1 MEIEILLVTPI
12 LAALGIFLF
21 GKKSAIVNAISV
33 VAATIELIVSIS
45 IALHVADL
53 KFVGFTSFFAFNGLG
68 ALLLL
73 VVALIGF
80 FVTVHA
86 TGYLE
91 AEREKNM
98 LGVKRIKECFILL
111 RFFLLFMFVVLCAQS
126 PIMTWIAI
134 EATTLTTV
142 FLVSLFNRDADIEAA
157 WKYLIIN
164 STGLLFGLLGMF
176 LFLAQGNGL
185 STTWADLIA
194 QTSHMNPLLTKFAF
208 AFVFLGYAT
217 KMGIVP
223 MHTWKPDAY
232 NKAPLPI
239 VALLSGALLNVS
251 FFGLLRFST
260 IVDIVVGHMFVQSI
274 FMFFGALSVVLAGFA
289 IYTQINYKRLLAYHS
304 VEHAGI
310 IMLGMGF
317 GGIGIFGAL
326 LHMIYYALSKALL
339 ALASSNI
346 ALKYSTSEIHEVK
359 GLVRALPVTSILYAI
374 GFFVLMGIAPSGI
387 FFSELYILL
396 AGFGSNLWIALL
408 MLATI
413 ILVFVGFIRHFF
425 DMFFGE
431 VPEGISVGE
440 RSWIQFVPG
449 IILTTIILILGVCA
463 PSIFGPLLTQSVA
476 QLKGIMP

>member
-1 MEIEILLVTPI
+1 MEILILLLTPI
-12 LAALGIFLF
+12 LAVITIFLF
-21 GKKSAIVNAISV
+21 SKNKIIVNTTSV
-33 VAATIELIVSIS
+33 VAAAIELIASIF
-45 IALHVADL
+45 IALRVADSG
-53 KFVGFTSFFAFNGLG
+53 FVGLTQFFSFNALG

-73 VVALIGF
+73 VVTLIGF
-80 FVTVHA
+80 FVTVHS

-91 AEREKNM
+91 AERKKGM
-98 LGVKRIKECFILL
+98 LDMKRVKECFILL
-111 RFFLLFMFVVLCAQS
+111 RFFLFFMFLVLCAQS

-176 LFLAQGNGL
+176 LFLAQGNGV
-185 STTWADLIA
+185 STTWADLFA
-194 QTSHMNPLLTKFAF
+194 QTSNMDPLLTKFAF

-239 VALLSGALLNVS
+239 VALLSGALLNVA
-251 FFGLLRFST
+251 FFGLLRFSV
-260 IVDIVVGHMFVQSI
+260 IADIVVGAAFTQNI
-274 FMFFGALSVVLAGFA
+274 FMFFGALSVVLAGFV
-289 IYTQINYKRLLAYHS
+289 IYTQVNFKRLLAYHS
-304 VEHAGI
+304 IEHAGI

-326 LHMIYYALSKALL
+326 LHMIYYALAKALL

-346 ALKYSTSEIHEVK
+346 ALKYSTSEIHKVK
-359 GLVRALPVTSILYAI
+359 GLVKALPVTSVLYAI

-396 AGFGSNLWIALL
+396 AGFGHNLWVALL

-413 ILVFVGFIRHFF
+413 VFVFVGFVRHFF
-425 DMFFGE
+425 EMFFGE
-431 VPEGISVGE
+431 VPQGISIGE
-440 RSWIQFVPG
+440 RSWVQFVPA
-449 IILTTIILILGVCA
+449 IILTIIILIFGLAA
-463 PSIFGPLLTQSVA
+463 PSIFSQLLTQSVTY
-476 QLKGIMP
+476 LKGAMP